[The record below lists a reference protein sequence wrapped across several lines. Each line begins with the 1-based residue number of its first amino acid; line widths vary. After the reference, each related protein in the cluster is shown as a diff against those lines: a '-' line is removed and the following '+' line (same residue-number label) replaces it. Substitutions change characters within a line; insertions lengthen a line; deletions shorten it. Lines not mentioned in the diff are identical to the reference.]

1 MRRDLFMK
9 YEIREVVGYENLY
22 MVDTEGNVF
31 SVRNDGL
38 KVLKPEKNNDGYLRV
53 KLYKY
58 NVCKRFYV
66 HRLVLSTFCPNENSD
81 NLTVNHKDEDKTHN
95 WINNLEWCDTQYNLN
110 YGNYPFNMA
119 EKSKGNCRAGKKVEC
134 VETGIIYKSMLEA
147 NRQTGINNAS
157 ISHVLNGRAKTA
169 GGYHWRFADE

>member
-1 MRRDLFMK
+1 MK
-9 YEIREVVGYENLY
+9 YEIREVIGYENLY

-58 NVCKRFYV
+58 NVCKRFFV

-81 NLTVNHKDEDKTHN
+81 KLTVNHKDEDKTN
-95 WINNLEWCDTQYNLN
+95 NNLENLEWMTAKEN
-110 YGNYPFNMA
+110 VVYSQAHPVVQLDKNDNLIGVY
-119 EKSKGNCRAGKKVEC
+119 E
-134 VETGIIYKSMLEA
+134 
-147 NRQTGINNAS
+147 S
-157 ISHVLNGRAKTA
+157 ISDAARQVNGDTGRICDCIKGERKTHKNSKWILYEDYFKMTIINK
-169 GGYHWRFADE
+169 GKDLIN